1 MAIVIDTAV
10 GGSSDERQATRC
22 VAAQQTKVSAPRFGI
37 LKVTPHMHIKK
48 QRLLTPGPTPL
59 YPPALH
65 AMMASDI
72 HHRTEDFRKA
82 YRSCLADLKEVMG
95 TANDVLMFAASGT
108 GAMDATVSNL
118 FSKGDKVIVC
128 VAGKFGERWAEIAK
142 AYGLDAKVLTVP
154 YGQAVSADQV
164 ASALAEDP
172 AVKAVFVQAS
182 ETSTGAAHDVKA
194 MGAAVAR
201 TGAILIVDAIT
212 GIGTMPLDIDGW
224 GLDVVIGGSQKAFM
238 IPPGLAF
245 LSISPKAWKFAD
257 TATLPHYYFNLK
269 KEKKSGDA
277 GESSWTPST
286 ALILAMAEALRY
298 VKQIG
303 MAHLVENAQMLAAA
317 TRAAVVRLGLDLF
330 APDSPGSSVTA
341 VRAPAGMDSG
351 IIVKEFKNR
360 FGAIIANG
368 QGSMKGQ
375 IFRIA
380 HLGYFDFSDLFAM
393 IAGLEI
399 ILNAN
404 GFPVTYGTG
413 VAAVQEAYEH
423 AAVKPQPVGA

>member
-1 MAIVIDTAV
+1 MYI
-10 GGSSDERQATRC
+10 R
-22 VAAQQTKVSAPRFGI
+22 
-37 LKVTPHMHIKK
+37 K

-95 TANDVLMFAASGT
+95 TTNDVLMFCASGT

-118 FSKGDKVIVC
+118 LSRGDKVIVC

-142 AYGLDAKVLTVP
+142 AYGLEATVLTVP
-154 YGQAVSADQV
+154 YGQVVTPQQV
-164 ASALAEDP
+164 EKALAAEP
-172 AVKAVFVQAS
+172 SVKAVFVQAS
-182 ETSTGAAHDVKA
+182 ETSTGAAHDIRA
-194 MGAAVAR
+194 MAAAVKK
-201 TGAILIVDAIT
+201 TDAILVVDAIT
-212 GIGTMPLDIDGW
+212 GLGTMPLDIDGW

-257 TATLPHYYFNLK
+257 TATLPHFYFNFK

-286 ALILAMAEALRY
+286 SLILALAEALKY
-298 VKQIG
+298 VKQLG
-303 MAHLVENAQMLAAA
+303 MAKLIENAHLLAQA
-317 TRAAVVRLGLDLF
+317 TRAAMVKLGLELF
-330 APDSPGSSVTA
+330 AAGSPGSSVTA
-341 VRAPAGMDSG
+341 VKAPAGMDSSV
-351 IIVKEFKNR
+351 IVKEFRNR

-380 HLGYFDFSDLFAM
+380 HLGYFDFADLFAV

-404 GFPVTYGTG
+404 GFPVPYGSG
-413 VAAVQEAYEH
+413 VAAVQEVYQQ
-423 AAVKPQPVGA
+423 AAVEPQTVNA

>member
-1 MAIVIDTAV
+1 MY
-10 GGSSDERQATRC
+10 
-22 VAAQQTKVSAPRFGI
+22 
-37 LKVTPHMHIKK
+37 IKK

-72 HHRTEDFRKA
+72 HHRTEEFRKA

-108 GAMDATVSNL
+108 GAMDAAVSNL

-142 AYGLDAKVLTVP
+142 AYGLDAHVLTVP
-154 YGQAVSADQV
+154 YGQVVTPEQV
-164 ASALAEDP
+164 EAALALEP
-172 AVKAVFVQAS
+172 ATKGVFVQAS
-182 ETSTGAAHDVKA
+182 ETSTGAAHDVRA
-194 MGAAVAR
+194 MAAAVAK
-201 TGAILIVDAIT
+201 TGAIFVVDAIT
-212 GIGTMPLDIDGW
+212 GLGTMPLDIDGW

-245 LSISPKAWKFAD
+245 LSVSPKAWKLAE
-257 TATLPHYYFNLK
+257 TATLPHFYFNLK

-286 ALILAMAEALRY
+286 ALILALAEALRY

-303 MAHLVENAQMLAAA
+303 MAKLIVNAQMLAAA
-317 TRAAVVRLGLDLF
+317 TRAAVGALGLELF
-330 APDSPGSSVTA
+330 SAGSPGASVTA
-341 VRAPAGMDSG
+341 VRPPAGMDSG
-351 IIVKEFKNR
+351 VIVKEFKNR
-360 FGAIIANG
+360 FGAVIANG

-380 HLGYFDFSDLFAM
+380 HLGYFDFADLFAM
-393 IAGLEI
+393 VAGLEI

-404 GFPVTYGTG
+404 GYPVKYGTG
-413 VAAVQEAYEH
+413 VAAVQEIYEH
-423 AAVKPQPVGA
+423 AAVTPQTVNA